1 MQEIIIDSEFK
12 GLLPSLDAKTFG
24 LLEENIMENGC
35 RDPLVLWGDILID
48 GHNRYEICMK
58 YDFPFTTVSREFGS
72 RDAVVIWII
81 KTQISRRN
89 LSPTR
94 LSYYRGVHY
103 RTEKKIRGSNNQYAL
118 ESEKP
123 QNGVFQNVTTAR
135 LAEEY
140 NVSKNTIGRDARA
153 SEAVDAIGE
162 ISPEAKRMILDN
174 EVKIDKKV
182 LETLTSGPAEAIG
195 ELADSIENRTYV
207 KSKVDSAAAPGESGS
222 VGVISDA
229 SADGSAG
236 ASAGGPRLIDTARLK
251 MSDDLKFYN
260 DLRKRVVSSDAAEL
274 KKSLRAYIDSLEDLC
289 KQI

>member
-1 MQEIIIDSEFK
+1 MQEIIFDSEFK

-24 LLEENIMENGC
+24 LLEENILENGC
-35 RDPLVLWGDILID
+35 RDPLVLWDDILID

-58 YDFPFTTVSREFGS
+58 YDIPFTTVSREFAS
-72 RDAVVIWII
+72 RDEVVIWII

-103 RTEKKIRGSNNQYAL
+103 RTEKKIRGSNNQYVL

-162 ISPEAKRMILDN
+162 ISPEDKRMILDN

-182 LETLTSGPAEAIG
+182 LESLTSGPVEAIG
-195 ELADSIENRTYV
+195 ELADCIENRTYV
-207 KSKVDSAAAPGESGS
+207 KPKADSAAEASDESGS
-222 VGVISDA
+222 AGV
-229 SADGSAG
+229 SAG
-236 ASAGGPRLIDTARLK
+236 PSGGGPRLIDTARLK
-251 MSDDLKFYN
+251 MSDDIKFYN
-260 DLRKRVVSSDAAEL
+260 DLRKRVVSSDVVEL
-274 KKSLRAYIDSLEDLC
+274 KKSLRSYIDSLEDLFN
-289 KQI
+289 QI